1 MCVCGQRS
9 DRQTGFSVGHMTA
22 QGADWLMSFMT
33 FDPAVMTGWYLL
45 CRPSDGLVHSFI
57 LSSFFLSCF
66 LALLNCIFSYLV
78 FVDFWLV
85 CSLFS
90 FNFSSLQRLFYWREY
105 WQIIITACVSL
116 NTWSQ
121 QKKTNNWLWTAFQKN
136 NIERCTQIEKF
147 VHQSISFSFF
157 FVRGVHLKEN
167 HAAACSPP
175 PFTAWAL
182 SCVSPHQ

>member
-9 DRQTGFSVGHMTA
+9 DRQTGFSVGHMTGGFP
-22 QGADWLMSFMT
+22 QRKVLI
-33 FDPAVMTGWYLL
+33 GWWVSWPLT
-45 CRPSDGLVHSFI
+45 RPWWQVDIYSVDHLTA
-57 LSSFFLSCF
+57 LFFLSFF

-90 FNFSSLQRLFYWREY
+90 FNFSSLQRLFHWREY

-121 QKKTNNWLWTAFQKN
+121 QKKTNNWLWTAFRKN
-136 NIERCTQIEKF
+136 NIERCTQIEKCG
-147 VHQSISFSFF
+147 HQSISFSFF
-157 FVRGVHLKEN
+157 FVHGVHLKEN

>member
-1 MCVCGQRS
+1 MCVWSEVRQAGRIQCWSHDSARCWLADEFHDLWPGCD
-9 DRQTGFSVGHMTA
+9 DRLIFTPSTI
-22 QGADWLMSFMT
+22 WRPCSF
-33 FDPAVMTGWYLL
+33 FLL
-45 CRPSDGLVHSFI
+45 
-57 LSSFFLSCF
+57 SFFLSF
-66 LALLNCIFSYLV
+66 FPVLLNCIFSYLV

-90 FNFSSLQRLFYWREY
+90 FNFSSLQRLFHWREY

-136 NIERCTQIEKF
+136 NIERCTQIEKCG
-147 VHQSISFSFF
+147 HQSISFSFF

-167 HAAACSPP
+167 HAAAFSPP